1 MSLFI
6 SFQRQSSA
14 LTSANSADSESRIAE
29 LSEEVQKLK
38 EEKTTLQER
47 VKKSNEENMNL
58 IDKVRV
64 SFNIIMHYNLKA
76 KKMYSDE

>member
-64 SFNIIMHYNLKA
+64 SSNIIMHYNLKA
-76 KKMYSDE
+76 KKNV